1 MKVAVVGS
9 GLGGLLSAAILSERG
24 YEVEVFE
31 KLPFIGGRFTSF
43 NYRGYEISTGA
54 LHMIPHGSKGHLAR
68 LLKEAGARIEII
80 DSKPEGTALYN
91 GKEIEIRRKN
101 FPLRSKLS
109 FALLCLKNRFREVR
123 LSEVEEKLDSFS
135 AGFLRAFLGWSL
147 SITPEETTLS
157 RIYPIYRSTL
167 ELGGPGVPAGG
178 CKAVVNALAEVIESN
193 DCKIRKNCKVRALRK
208 EDYGFSIHLDKEA
221 MAFDAV
227 ISNIGH
233 EETAKLCSYRVES
246 CEPSSGVKYSIAIK
260 QPFIEHTGVLFTLGT
275 RRISGM
281 NQVTN
286 ADPNLGKGH
295 FLMAHQP
302 MLTTNV
308 KFEIS
313 EGLKDIKEL
322 LKGYDYEILAIQSYS
337 DGWPVNRAKAGSDES
352 VRTPVRGVYVVG
364 DGAKGQDI
372 EVEGIALGVEK
383 ALKELESFLI

>member
-31 KLPFIGGRFTSF
+31 KLPFTGGRFTSF

-54 LHMIPHGSKGHLAR
+54 LHMIPHGSRGHLAR
-68 LLKEAGARIEII
+68 MLREAGARVEII
-80 DSKPEGTALYN
+80 DSRPEGTALYR
-91 GKEIEIRRKN
+91 GEEIEIRRKN
-101 FPLRSKLS
+101 FPFRSKLS
-109 FALLCLKNRFREVR
+109 FALFCLKNRFREVKLSDLEKR
-123 LSEVEEKLDSFS
+123 LDEFS

-157 RIYPIYRSTL
+157 KIYPIYRSTL

-178 CKAVVNALAEVIESN
+178 CRAVTDALVEVVESH
-193 DCKIRKNCKVRALRK
+193 DCQIRKKCKVKAIRK
-208 EDYGFSIHLDKEA
+208 EDYGFSVHLEKEA
-221 MAFDAV
+221 KAFDAV
-227 ISNIGH
+227 ISDIGH
-233 EETAKLCSYRVES
+233 EETARLCSYRAER
-246 CEPSSGVKYSIAIK
+246 CEPSSGIKYSIAVK
-260 QPFIEHTGVLFTLGT
+260 QPFIEHTGVLFTLNT

-286 ADPNLGKGH
+286 ADPNLGRKH

-302 MLTTNV
+302 MLTSNV

-313 EGLKDIKEL
+313 EGLKDIRDL
-322 LKGYDYEILAIQSYS
+322 LRGYDYEILAIQSFS
-337 DGWPVNRAKAGSDES
+337 DGWPVNRAKAGSEES
-352 VRTPVRGVYVVG
+352 VKTPLRGLYVVG

-383 ALKELESFLI
+383 ALHEVEALEF

>member
-1 MKVAVVGS
+1 MRIAVVGS

-24 YEVEVFE
+24 YEVEVYE

-54 LHMIPHGSKGHLAR
+54 LHMIPHGSRGHLAR
-68 LLKEAGARIEII
+68 MLKEAGARVEII

-91 GKEIEIRRKN
+91 GEEVEVRKRS

-109 FALLCLKNRFREVR
+109 FALFCLKNRFREVR
-123 LSEVEEKLDSFS
+123 LSELERRLDDFS
-135 AGFLRAFLGWSL
+135 ARFLRAFLGWSL
-147 SITPEETTLS
+147 SITPEETTLTK
-157 RIYPIYRSTL
+157 IYPIYRSTL

-178 CKAVVNALAEVIESN
+178 CRAVVEALAEVVESN
-193 DCKIRKNCKVRALRK
+193 DCKIRRGSKVRSVRK
-208 EDYGFSIHLDKEA
+208 EDYGFSVHLEREA
-221 MAFDAV
+221 KAFDV
-227 ISNIGH
+227 VLSDIGH
-233 EETAKLCSYRVES
+233 EETAKLCSYRAEK
-246 CEPSSGVKYSIAIK
+246 CEPSSGIKYSIAIK
-260 QPFIEHTGVLFTLGT
+260 QPFIEHTGVLFTLNT

-302 MLTTNV
+302 MLTSNV

-313 EGLKDIKEL
+313 EGLKDIREL
-322 LKGYDYEILAIQSYS
+322 LRGYEYEILAVQSYS
-337 DGWPVNRAKAGSDES
+337 DGWPVNRAKAGGEES
-352 VRTPVRGVYVVG
+352 VKTPLKGLYVVG

-383 ALKELESFLI
+383 ALQEVEALEF